1 MSTNDTPVRFEKI
14 DADNWYHFFKL
25 PDDIID
31 YFWEQIEVAKKENID
46 VRGELVGN
54 ISRSLYLKDPEN
66 IIINRIFTRL
76 FDTPYQFYFIE
87 VIQKYFRRV
96 SPHYG
101 GLDAQPVLDKLWV
114 NFQKKYEFNPLHDHS
129 GLFSFVIWMK
139 IPYNL
144 EDERNLDF
152 VKDASTQSNVG
163 NFTFMSNLME
173 SFIIEMDKD
182 VEGCCAL
189 FPAYLHHMVYPFYTS
204 DEDRITI
211 SGNIFYKE
219 VADAVSNR

>member
-1 MSTNDTPVRFEKI
+1 MSENNTPVRFEKI
-14 DADNWYHFFKL
+14 DSDNWYHFFKL
-25 PDDIID
+25 PDEIID
-31 YFWEQIEVAKKENID
+31 YFWEQIEVAKKENESMK
-46 VRGELVGN
+46 GELVGN

-66 IIINRIFTRL
+66 LIIDKIFAAL
-76 FDTPYQFYFIE
+76 FNTQYQSYFTD
-87 VIQKYFRRV
+87 VVRKYFRRITPQHT
-96 SPHYG
+96 S
-101 GLDAQPVLDKLWV
+101 LNAEPVLDKLWV

-173 SFIIEMDKD
+173 SFVIEMDKD
-182 VEGCCAL
+182 VEGCCVF

-211 SGNIFYKE
+211 SGNIFFKE
-219 VADAVSNR
+219 VKGAVSNR